1 MANQALVYDILTGK
15 NTLIST
21 LDKSKKKSGVL
32 TKSMTSLGKSFG
44 GVALKAA
51 GISAA
56 LGTAAA
62 AFVTTKAVGEAIKL
76 ENALI
81 GLQSVAAGTGNDVA
95 FMTSAAKELSKD
107 GLIPL
112 ADTAASLKNLLASG
126 LSAEESVKT
135 FKVLRDSAS
144 FGRQGMLDLGEAI
157 KGATDGIKNGNSV
170 MVDNAGITK
179 NLSILYKEYADS
191 IDKTVGSL
199 SAAEKTQA
207 IYTGLQR
214 EGALFTGDYAK
225 LLTTF
230 SGALSG
236 VSGNFSFLLADI
248 GAFITQSP
256 VAIAV
261 VAQLAGIF
269 QTLRGFLEK
278 NKDAI
283 QGFVNSMIKG
293 FVAALPIAI
302 GFFQGLANGVS
313 YVIGVLLRLSLAV
326 NGVAQDFAELEFVK
340 AIFSGISKT
349 VALATST
356 IVSLLE
362 LIAGTSIGSGFIENI
377 LGLDA
382 DETIEKLDSVKEGL
396 FKFADEVTGGE
407 IAERLGERG
416 TFISQLM
423 GTNEE
428 GLELLNTGLTAAK
441 DIFTKNA
448 DELDKI
454 KDSRTKKNIAKAK
467 KVTKEENKA
476 AVDQWGFFAKGF
488 GSYKKFEDQTNKE
501 RADNFK
507 STLGTISSLTQSS
520 NSTLFALGKAAA
532 IANATIDGYAGVMK
546 AWSLGPILGP
556 PMAALVGVAA
566 AVNIAKIASSKPPS
580 KKAQGGFVGG
590 ATSSG
595 DTQQILANSGEL
607 FLNRPQQAEL
617 FNMAKGNTGSS
628 QQGGNQ
634 MIDIK
639 VEIEG
644 NQIARV
650 IRDLQTDGFLAA

>member
-44 GVALKAA
+44 GVALKAT

-382 DETIEKLDSVKEGL
+382 DKTIEKLASVKEGL

>member
-95 FMTSAAKELSKD
+95 FITSAAKELSKD

-199 SAAEKTQA
+199 SEAEKTQA

-407 IAERLGERG
+407 IAERLAERG

-566 AVNIAKIASSKPPS
+566 AVNIAKIASLNHHLKKLKVDSLAALLQVVIPS
-580 KKAQGGFVGG
+580 KF
-590 ATSSG
+590 
-595 DTQQILANSGEL
+595 
-607 FLNRPQQAEL
+607 
-617 FNMAKGNTGSS
+617 
-628 QQGGNQ
+628 
-634 MIDIK
+634 
-639 VEIEG
+639 
-644 NQIARV
+644 
-650 IRDLQTDGFLAA
+650 

>member
-44 GVALKAA
+44 GLALKAT